1 MNRKPWERRLEDLA
15 HILES
20 CGATYFDPDLF
31 RRNTNQFLQTART
44 VTFLIQ
50 KNKANIPGFVEWYQ
64 KNVIDAWEEDKLM
77 QWAKDA
83 RNTIEKEGDLELNSE
98 LHVTL
103 IFSYLEEEDIKIECG
118 RDELLNAGVKKLIRF
133 AQKKLPT
140 GVSDAAAIKIERLW
154 KTSKLTSHELL
165 CALGYVYSRLFDC
178 CWSLADHLGSHL
190 PAHVLD
196 PSEIDAFCNSVRKV
210 QLVKLRDL
218 QTYRF
223 ATRAHKLPEEDEL
236 PASVKDNAK
245 TLIKALG
252 YPTDFESTVNLY
264 AGMAEVTFNQWG
276 NHIPMLFL
284 LGRDW
289 SIQDMRSPSLE
300 DQADKYLFWRALAE
314 SIKLQNPHGL
324 FYIAEAWVRDLRKYP
339 SLPIRNLPIR
349 GEILKLVALDRDRN
363 ITIRSWPIE
372 RMSGNALPRLGPV
385 TVADKS
391 DQKAFFLVPVMR
403 SMGMEPDFIQKWGY
417 GKNSVI

>member
-15 HILES
+15 HILAS

-44 VTFLIQ
+44 VTFILQ
-50 KNKANIPGFVEWYQ
+50 KNKANIPEFDEWYQ
-64 KNVIDAWEEDKLM
+64 RNVIDAWEKDGLM

-83 RNTIEKEGDLELNSE
+83 RNTVEKEGDLELNSE
-98 LHVTL
+98 LHIAL

-140 GVSDAAAIKIERLW
+140 GVNDAAAIKIERLW

-178 CWSLADHLGSHL
+178 CRSLANHLGGYL
-190 PAHVLD
+190 PARIPD
-196 PSEIDAFCNSVRKV
+196 PSEVGAFHDSARRV

-218 QTYRF
+218 QSYRL
-223 ATRAHKLPEEDEL
+223 ATRVHKLPEEDEV
-236 PASVKDNAK
+236 PASIKDNVKGLLK
-245 TLIKALG
+245 TLG
-252 YPTDFESTVNLY
+252 YPADFESIVNLY

-284 LGRDW
+284 LRRDW
-289 SIQDMRSPSLE
+289 SVQDMLSPSLE
-300 DQADKYLFWRALAE
+300 DQTDKYVFWRALAE
-314 SIKLQNPHGL
+314 RIKIQKTHSLV
-324 FYIAEAWVRDLRKYP
+324 YISEVWIRDFRKYP
-339 SLPIRNLPIR
+339 SQPIRNLPIR
-349 GEILKLVALDRDRN
+349 GEKLQLVALDRDGNR
-363 ITIRSWPIE
+363 TIRSWQIE
-372 RMSGNALPRLGPV
+372 RVSGNALPKLGPV

-391 DQKAFFLVPVMR
+391 DQMTFFLVPAMR
-403 SMGMEPDFIQKWGY
+403 SMGIEPDFIPKGY
-417 GKNSVI
+417 GKKGII